1 MRVRSPVIVSVH
13 TFDRAP
19 CGAYRAG
26 RAVVRG
32 AWRGGPQRGPIAIPR
47 GIAGRSRGTC
57 GGVNDPRSADHLR
70 VLIANQRPQR
80 LDYVTTIVASLGH
93 EVIARSIEVGDVAEL
108 TARERPD
115 VALVGLG
122 ESSTHALGL
131 IDQIVREAACPVIA
145 ILETDDRDFINEAA
159 KRGIFAY
166 IADGDAEQLQSSLD
180 IVLRR
185 FAEFQNLEGAF
196 ARRALIE
203 RAKGILMERHDVD
216 ERAAFEL
223 LRTHSRSTNRK
234 LADIANAVVDGRSL
248 LPGPPRATPFAGI

>member
-1 MRVRSPVIVSVH
+1 VSYPA
-13 TFDRAP
+13 T
-19 CGAYRAG
+19 
-26 RAVVRG
+26 
-32 AWRGGPQRGPIAIPR
+32 
-47 GIAGRSRGTC
+47 
-57 GGVNDPRSADHLR
+57 DHLR

-80 LDYVTTIVASLGH
+80 LDRVATIVASLGH
-93 EVIARSIEVGDVAEL
+93 EVIARSIEVEYVAEL

-122 ESSTHALGL
+122 DSSAHALDL
-131 IDQIVREAACPVIA
+131 IDRIVRAAACPVIA
-145 ILETDDRDFINEAA
+145 ILETDDRDFVNEAA

-166 IADGDAEQLQSSLD
+166 IADGEAEQLQSSLD

-216 ERAAFEL
+216 DGAAFEM
-223 LRTHSRSTNRK
+223 LRTHSRSSNRK
-234 LADIANAVVDGRSL
+234 LIDVANAVIDGRGL
-248 LPGPPRATPFAGI
+248 LPGPPKPAI

>member
-1 MRVRSPVIVSVH
+1 VSH
-13 TFDRAP
+13 PAT
-19 CGAYRAG
+19 
-26 RAVVRG
+26 
-32 AWRGGPQRGPIAIPR
+32 
-47 GIAGRSRGTC
+47 
-57 GGVNDPRSADHLR
+57 DHLR
-70 VLIANQRPQR
+70 VLVANQRPQR
-80 LDYVTTIVASLGH
+80 LDDVTAIVASLGH
-93 EVIARSIEVGDVAEL
+93 EVIARSIDVEDVASL

-122 ESSTHALGL
+122 ESSRHALDL
-131 IDQIVREAACPVIA
+131 IDQIVRAAACPVIA

-203 RAKGILMERHDVD
+203 RAKGILMERHDVN
-216 ERAAFEL
+216 EEAAFEL
-223 LRTHSRSTNRK
+223 LRAHSRSSNRK
-234 LADIANAVVDGRSL
+234 LIDIANAVVDGRGL
-248 LPGPPRATPFAGI
+248 LPGPPKPAV

>member
-1 MRVRSPVIVSVH
+1 MEVQ
-13 TFDRAP
+13 
-19 CGAYRAG
+19 
-26 RAVVRG
+26 
-32 AWRGGPQRGPIAIPR
+32 QRGPTAATRRVVVRPF
-47 GIAGRSRGTC
+47 GRHAS
-57 GGVNDPRSADHLR
+57 VNDVLPSVDHLR

-80 LDYVTTIVASLGH
+80 LDHVTTIVASLGH
-93 EVIARSIEVGDVAEL
+93 EVIARSIEVADVAQL

-122 ESSTHALGL
+122 ESSTHALEL

-223 LRTHSRSTNRK
+223 LRTHSRSSNRK
-234 LADIANAVVDGRSL
+234 LTDIANAVVDGRSL
-248 LPGPPRATPFAGI
+248 LPGPLKPVPQSAGI

>member
-1 MRVRSPVIVSVH
+1 MSPSP
-13 TFDRAP
+13 D
-19 CGAYRAG
+19 
-26 RAVVRG
+26 
-32 AWRGGPQRGPIAIPR
+32 
-47 GIAGRSRGTC
+47 SE
-57 GGVNDPRSADHLR
+57 HLR

-80 LDYVTTIVASLGH
+80 LDHVTTIVASLGH
-93 EVIARSIEVGDVAEL
+93 EVIARSIEVEDVAGL

-122 ESSTHALGL
+122 ESSQHALDL
-131 IDQIVREAACPVIA
+131 IDRIVRAAACPVIA

-166 IADGDAEQLQSSLD
+166 IADGEAEQLQSSLD

-216 ERAAFEL
+216 DGAAFDL
-223 LRTHSRSTNRK
+223 LRTHSRSSNRK
-234 LADIANAVVDGRSL
+234 LTDVANAVIDGRRL
-248 LPGPPRATPFAGI
+248 LPGPPKPAT